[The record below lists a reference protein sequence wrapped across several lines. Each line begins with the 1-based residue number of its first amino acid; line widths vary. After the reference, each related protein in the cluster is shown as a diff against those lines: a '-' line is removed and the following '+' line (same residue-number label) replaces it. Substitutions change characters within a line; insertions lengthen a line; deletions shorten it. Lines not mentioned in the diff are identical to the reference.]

1 MARSTSTRARA
12 SRGSVPR
19 SGSFRWAGARSSAKW
34 LKDRKGRRLF
44 HDELMTYQR
53 TMAAL
58 KETIQMMAKIFEMN
72 TLQLAAGCAV

>member
-1 MARSTSTRARA
+1 
-12 SRGSVPR
+12 
-19 SGSFRWAGARSSAKW
+19 
-34 LKDRKGRRLF
+34 
-44 HDELMTYQR
+44 MTYQR